1 MVKNF
6 LQLLEIVILMQVFI
20 SDIKKLVIVHPH
32 KSAEFLLV
40 I

>member
-6 LQLLEIVILMQVFI
+6 LQLLEIVILMQVFLL
-20 SDIKKLVIVHPH
+20 DIKKLVIVYPH
-32 KSAEFLLV
+32 KSAESLMV